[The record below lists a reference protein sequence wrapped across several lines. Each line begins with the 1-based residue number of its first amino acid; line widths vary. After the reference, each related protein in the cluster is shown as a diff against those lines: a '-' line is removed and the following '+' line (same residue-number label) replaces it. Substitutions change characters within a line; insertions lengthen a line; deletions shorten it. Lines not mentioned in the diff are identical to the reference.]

1 MYARR
6 VESQVLTF
14 DLSPA
19 LERGVLIMRDRE
31 TGTLWSQLTGKGI
44 SGRLTGQQLTLLN
57 TNILPWRDWRRR
69 HSATSLYAADP
80 NGLFRFLGSE
90 FLVGA
95 GAAQHGQFVLG
106 TRLGSAVRAYPLDA
120 LDRSPILNDELG
132 GVPIV
137 VAYDGRAGFGVVW
150 DRKTAT
156 RVLRF
161 QSGPGPL
168 QAVDDEGNTW
178 DLLRGEART
187 GPLAGEHLNG
197 RWTTLAYRR
206 GRHTFFGTGSFSGE

>member
-6 VESQVLTF
+6 VENQVLTF

-31 TGTLWSQLTGKGI
+31 TGTQWSQLTGKGI
-44 SGRLTGQQLTLLN
+44 SGRLTGQQLTLWN
-57 TNILPWRDWRRR
+57 TNILPWGDWRRR
-69 HSATSLYAADP
+69 HPATGLYSADQ

-95 GAAQHGQFVLG
+95 GATQHSQFVLG
-106 TRLGSAVRAYPLDA
+106 TRVGSAVRAYPLNA
-120 LDRSPILNDELG
+120 LDQSPILNDELD

-137 VAYDGRAGFGVVW
+137 VAYDGRSGFGVVW
-150 DRKTAT
+150 DRRTAT

-161 QSGPGPL
+161 QSGPAPL
-168 QAVDDEGNTW
+168 QAVDDQGNSW

-197 RWTTLAYRR
+197 HWTTLAYRR
-206 GRHTFFGTGSFSGE
+206 GWDTFFGTGSISGE